1 MSGETVM
8 ATRLKVTFDDGQGNP
23 GQVLEVTVT
32 PRAQV
37 NAERFLQGIADAN
50 AIQAG
55 YRLAFESLL
64 HRRLINSGLGYEEWL
79 DSILDCEEIEEDQA
93 AENPTPE
100 GASPTPSSD

>member
-1 MSGETVM
+1 M
-8 ATRLKVTFDDGQGNP
+8 ATRLKVTFEDDR
-23 GQVLEVTVT
+23 VVEVTVT

-64 HRRLINSGLGYEEWL
+64 HRRLIDSGLGYEEWL
-79 DSILDCEEIEEDQA
+79 DSILDVEELDDDKD

-100 GASPTPSSD
+100 AQSLTPLSD